1 MDLKSC
7 YDCIV
12 HSFTK
17 IAMEQNE
24 IPKEPLVC
32 MFITLQSLEHY
43 IQTVFGDSA
52 ISFNGKLWI
61 VLIQG
66 SGQGNGASPAIWA
79 IVSSPVLKMLWEEGH
94 GAYFQALIS
103 GEELRFVGYAF
114 VDDTDLITSP
124 ANAPNLSYKE
134 VGEQMQA
141 AMMAWDGGITV
152 TGGAM
157 VPEKT
162 FWYLVDFKWMVGK
175 WQYATLEETLAT
187 LQVKD
192 CNGWMQML
200 TRLPVDQVEWT
211 LGVCVA
217 PDGNM
222 KNEFEY
228 LQSVAKEWGE
238 RTHTGHLPKQLTWQ
252 SLSITI
258 MKKLEY
264 PLPAMVFTEKQC
276 VAILWPL
283 LTPALQAMGI
293 QGNFPRD
300 LVHGPVKYQGLGILN
315 LYVSQ
320 GIAHIDWILK
330 YGTAEE
336 HLMGKLI

>member
-1 MDLKSC
+1 M
-7 YDCIV
+7 
-12 HSFTK
+12 
-17 IAMEQNE
+17 
-24 IPKEPLVC
+24 
-32 MFITLQSLEHY
+32 
-43 IQTVFGDSA
+43 QT
-52 ISFNGKLWI
+52 
-61 VLIQG
+61 
-66 SGQGNGASPAIWA
+66 
-79 IVSSPVLKMLWEEGH
+79 
-94 GAYFQALIS
+94 
-103 GEELRFVGYAF
+103 
-114 VDDTDLITSP
+114 
-124 ANAPNLSYKE
+124 
-134 VGEQMQA
+134 
-141 AMMAWDGGITV
+141 
-152 TGGAM
+152 
-157 VPEKT
+157 
-162 FWYLVDFKWMVGK
+162 
-175 WQYATLEETLAT
+175 
-187 LQVKD
+187 
-192 CNGWMQML
+192 L

-238 RTHTGHLPKQLTWQ
+238 WTRTGHLPKWLAWQ
-252 SLSITI
+252 SLLMTI

-276 VAILWPL
+276 AAILWPL

-300 LVHGPVKYQGLGILN
+300 LVHGPVKYQGLGIPN